1 MSPKSMVSGLCS
13 VLNPDRA
20 DLGIQGL
27 SPLTELQG
35 QGRAGFY
42 GHKEA
47 LFAYLPAI
55 SGSIVGPGQKAVLRA
70 DIRHHI
76 HW

>member
-1 MSPKSMVSGLCS
+1 MVIVLCS
-13 VLNPDRA
+13 VLNPDWK

-27 SPLTELQG
+27 SPLPELQG
-35 QGRAGFY
+35 QDRTGFY

-55 SGSIVGPGQKAVLRA
+55 TGSVLGPGQKAVLKA

-76 HW
+76 H